1 MNIGICG
8 GTFDPFHRGHLDP
21 VLAARGTMRWD
32 RVLYIPA
39 SVQPFKQERV
49 TVSPYHRFA
58 MLTAATLDYDFID
71 ASAMELERGRV
82 SYSVETLEELRAAH
96 PDDTLDWIIG
106 DDNLAQLM
114 EWKSIDRIF
123 ELANFA
129 VLTRGNHAVLARG
142 HHDIPPSLT
151 SRVREPEARSSH
163 GSIAFAH
170 NPTVPVSSTEIR
182 RRVQEGQP
190 IDELV
195 PPPVS
200 HYIHHYGLYR
210 KAQS

>member
-8 GTFDPFHRGHLDP
+8 GTFDPFHCGHLEP
-21 VLAARGTMRWD
+21 VLAVRAAMQWD
-32 RVLYIPA
+32 RVLYVPA
-39 SVQPFKQERV
+39 FIQPFKQDRV
-49 TVSPYHRFA
+49 PASPFHRFA
-58 MLTAATLDYDFID
+58 MLTAAIADHDFLE
-71 ASAMELERGRV
+71 AVTVELERGRV

-96 PDDTLDWIIG
+96 PGDTLDWIIG
-106 DDNLAQLM
+106 DDNLPQLGD
-114 EWKSIDRIF
+114 WKSIDRIF

-129 VLTRGNHAVLARG
+129 VLTRGSHEV
-142 HHDIPPSLT
+142 PS
-151 SRVREPEARSSH
+151 SFAGRVREAAARPIH
-163 GSIAFAH
+163 GAITFTQ

-200 HYIHHYGLYR
+200 RYIQHYGLYR
-210 KAQS
+210 KAHREQFD

>member
-21 VLAARGTMRWD
+21 VLSVREAMRWD

-39 SVQPFKQERV
+39 FVQPFKQEGAA
-49 TVSPYHRFA
+49 VSPYHRFA
-58 MLTAATLDYDFID
+58 MATAATLPYDDFFVSD
-71 ASAMELERGRV
+71 VELQRGRV
-82 SYSVETLEELRAAH
+82 SYTVETLEELRAAH
-96 PDDTLDWIIG
+96 PADTLDWIIG
-106 DDNLAQLM
+106 DDNLPRLL
-114 EWKSIDRIF
+114 EWKSLDRIF

-129 VLTRGNHAVLARG
+129 VLTRGSYEVPESLA
-142 HHDIPPSLT
+142 
-151 SRVREPEARSSH
+151 SRVH
-163 GSIAFAH
+163 GAESRPASGVIAFAA

-182 RRVQEGQP
+182 GRLRDGQS
-190 IDELV
+190 IEELV

-200 HYIHHYGLYR
+200 RYIHHYGLYR

>member
-1 MNIGICG
+1 MKIGICG
-8 GTFDPFHRGHLDP
+8 GTFDPFHRGHLEP
-21 VLAARGTMRWD
+21 ILKIHGAMQWD

-39 SVQPFKQERV
+39 FVQPFKQDRS
-49 TVSPYHRFA
+49 TASPFHRFA
-58 MLTAATLDYDFID
+58 MVSMVTLNYDYLV

-96 PDDTLDWIIG
+96 PHDTLDWIIG
-106 DDNLAQLM
+106 DDNLPQLG

-123 ELANFA
+123 ELANYA
-129 VLTRGNHAVLARG
+129 VLTRGNHEVPAPFAARVCEAA
-142 HHDIPPSLT
+142 
-151 SRVREPEARSSH
+151 SRPTH
-163 GSIAFAH
+163 GAITFTR
-170 NPTVPVSSTEIR
+170 NQTVPVSSTEIR
-182 RRVQEGQP
+182 RRLRDGQP

-200 HYIHHYGLYR
+200 RYIQHYGLYG